1 MARSS
6 WSAVALVVAAVVLL
20 TLPGA
25 LASGG
30 GGGPSSPALAPPPPG
45 PTTNASLTL
54 EAGHNLSSLFW
65 GTTVSP
71 RSRLLPNEGS
81 LTTGTPV
88 SVVVWPGAFA
98 GDEYDPLGNMA
109 RGLTWTPSNQ
119 ATTPLTNESQFVTWC
134 KAIHCAAILQVSGE
148 IDNPS
153 IAADVVAYTVNKTYT
168 GPVWETNGTEVNV
181 TIPGLDFRPVAWE
194 IGNEPA
200 LWAYW
205 DEPWGQWHPYQTP
218 NSAQYAQEENAYF
231 LAMDHANSSYRPGII
246 GLPGI
251 GRADSLDSPATWV
264 NNVISENGPNLTG
277 IATHIY
283 PARNLPSGQ
292 SGLVQFYDQISPND
306 PSSFLA
312 RTEDYAVPVAAA
324 CRIYICGPDGNSTL
338 PIYVTEVG
346 TSLSH
351 TVFGGYSVGFPGA
364 LGMAMEGIEAMS
376 FPNTTVASI
385 DLFQSVADT
394 NNGWFNNSGG
404 GRPTYTLYSRIFTHL
419 GTDAFPVNVTGDTN
433 VSAIAT
439 VAPNDSDRRDLLVT
453 NENITTSA
461 SFNLGFLNRSWY
473 APGTAPLPTFA
484 AGSPVEVWEWNATTP
499 SYNYTTGLT
508 SSDPQTPVPVATYY
522 NHGLPVNWTLPPQS
536 MALFE
541 TYNAPAYPVNFT
553 ADLTPPGSTTPIPH
567 WFIQVD
573 GWNISSTE
581 ASETLLLP
589 PGEHV
594 TSGTPLLTPED
605 GTDQK
610 SRWVPNLPPI
620 ITTGNAWAWVNFSYI
635 RQWAVAISWNGSRGT
650 VLLLAS
656 ASASSPPSDGG
667 LTWWNDS
674 QPLQLEFRTAPGYAF
689 DRWDG
694 AGSGGYSGYS
704 LFATLT
710 PTGPVEEKA
719 VFLPGTEVMYSETG
733 LASGTP
739 WSVSLRD
746 YSLTTT
752 NTTLTFYEAP
762 GNWSD
767 QISNVS
773 GYQLITPGAGAWWQR
788 SITVGDAPVDQPVRF
803 SPISPPGPYFTL
815 TFRAGGLPAGGTWR
829 VTVRNVSESAG
840 SGAPIVFSE
849 HPGAYAA
856 EAGAAGGFTVIT
868 PLSFTLGNAPLTVTV
883 DFQPQNVVIWNETG
897 LGPGLN
903 WSVLVN
909 GASNTSSGG
918 WVTTHLLN
926 GTYSFTI
933 PGVRD
938 YVPSPGTGTL
948 DLTGSG
954 AIVEVR
960 FLQATFSVTFAFTG
974 LPAGAAYQVR
984 LSDSS
989 ERTTLDSFGFQIPNG
1004 TYTYDVSAPTGYYP
1018 SPSHGNVTIAGRPTV
1033 IAIAIHPTGPGPNPP
1048 TIMLLIPAAT
1058 TVIALG
1064 LSGVGVYVLLGAIY
1078 RRRTRAPN

>member
-109 RGLTWTPSNQ
+109 RGLTWTPNNQ

-656 ASASSPPSDGG
+656 ASASAPPSDGG

-674 QPLQLEFRTAPGYAF
+674 QPLQLEFQTDPGYAF

-719 VFLPGTEVMYSETG
+719 VFLPGTEVTYSETG
-733 LASGTP
+733 LTSGTP

-773 GYQLITPGAGAWWQR
+773 GYRTDHAGRGRLVAALDHR
-788 SITVGDAPVDQPVRF
+788 GR
-803 SPISPPGPYFTL
+803 
-815 TFRAGGLPAGGTWR
+815 RAGGPARPLLPHLPSGTLLHPHLPCRRPAGGR
-829 VTVRNVSESAG
+829 DLAG
-840 SGAPIVFSE
+840 
-849 HPGAYAA
+849 
-856 EAGAAGGFTVIT
+856 
-868 PLSFTLGNAPLTVTV
+868 N
-883 DFQPQNVVIWNETG
+883 
-897 LGPGLN
+897 GPERL
-903 WSVLVN
+903 
-909 GASNTSSGG
+909 
-918 WVTTHLLN
+918 
-926 GTYSFTI
+926 
-933 PGVRD
+933 GVR
-938 YVPSPGTGTL
+938 
-948 DLTGSG
+948 
-954 AIVEVR
+954 
-960 FLQATFSVTFAFTG
+960 
-974 LPAGAAYQVR
+974 R
-984 LSDSS
+984 LRCAD
-989 ERTTLDSFGFQIPNG
+989 R
-1004 TYTYDVSAPTGYYP
+1004 
-1018 SPSHGNVTIAGRPTV
+1018 
-1033 IAIAIHPTGPGPNPP
+1033 
-1048 TIMLLIPAAT
+1048 
-1058 TVIALG
+1058 
-1064 LSGVGVYVLLGAIY
+1064 LLGASGCLRRGS
-1078 RRRTRAPN
+1078 RRRRRFHGDHAPLVHARERPAYGHGGFPTAERRHLERDWVGARPQLVRPRERRIEHELGRLGDHSSLERDLLLHHPGRPGLRPQPRDGHPRPDREWRDRGGAIPPGDLLRHLRLHGLARRCRLPGPPVRLERANDPGFLWLPDPERDVHVPT